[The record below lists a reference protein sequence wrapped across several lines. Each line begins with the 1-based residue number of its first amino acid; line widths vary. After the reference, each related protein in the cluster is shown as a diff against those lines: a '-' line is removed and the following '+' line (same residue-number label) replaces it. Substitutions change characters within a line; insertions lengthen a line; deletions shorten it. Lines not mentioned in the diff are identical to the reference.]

1 MNHHLPNILTLVRIL
16 LTPLFIYFLFWG
28 GVNGYPW
35 ALAIFIAAGVTDI
48 IDGYLARRL
57 MVESIIGKMLDPI
70 ADKILVLSA
79 FISFFTMDLVYAWMV
94 GLIILRDVFVTIIRF
109 LLEKSDM
116 PMMTSKI
123 AKAKTAVQV
132 TSVIIIL
139 SYLSL
144 KSYRAN
150 WIPDLIDQLHL
161 IFIFMLITV
170 LITVYTGYDYYMV
183 NRSSI
188 RALIRSD

>member
-1 MNHHLPNILTLVRIL
+1 MNHHLPNFLTLIRIF

-57 MVESIIGKMLDPI
+57 MVESTIGKMLDPI

-79 FISFFTMDLVYAWMV
+79 FISFSSMGLVYVWML

-109 LLEKSDM
+109 LLERSEM
-116 PMMTSKI
+116 PMATSKI

-139 SYLSL
+139 SYLTL
-144 KSYRAN
+144 KSYQAN

-161 IFIFMLITV
+161 IFISMLITV
-170 LITVYTGYDYYMV
+170 LITVYTGFDYFIV

-188 RALIRSD
+188 RALVRSN

>member
-57 MVESIIGKMLDPI
+57 MVESTIGKMLDPI

>member
-1 MNHHLPNILTLVRIL
+1 MNHHLPNILTLIRIL

-57 MVESIIGKMLDPI
+57 MVESTIGKMLDPI

-79 FISFFTMDLVYAWMV
+79 FISFFSMELIYAWMV
-94 GLIILRDVFVTIIRF
+94 GLIILRDLFVTFIRF
-109 LLEKSDM
+109 VLEKREM
-116 PMMTSKI
+116 PMTTSKI

-132 TSVIIIL
+132 TSVIVIL
-139 SYLSL
+139 SYLTL
-144 KSYRAN
+144 KSYQAN
-150 WIPDLIDQLHL
+150 WLPDLIDQLHI
-161 IFIFMLITV
+161 IFIIMLITV
-170 LITVYTGYDYYMV
+170 LITVYTGFDYYMV

-188 RALIRSD
+188 RALVRSN